1 MFYYLFI
8 SIFDIKDK
16 LDEGIV
22 EKIKNKINYEIIEE
36 EE

>member
-16 LDEGIV
+16 LDEDIV